1 MRIDYAKAG
10 MKLAQ
15 DVYDERGNLL
25 LEKGIALTDS
35 YIKRL
40 KILGINNVFVHH
52 PSASFTPDPCIP
64 EELQMELSLCFR
76 ALLNMKAEDILSN
89 KLQTMYFRQIGK
101 AADKTVHELEKCMP
115 NILNIKVRMPRT
127 DEVDHAIN
135 VCVLSVITGL
145 YLRLPKS
152 TLHEL
157 AVGALLHDFGKS
169 VIPLVDG
176 RPTNSP
182 ALHTLY
188 GRDLLLKH
196 KQGRTVARIAAE
208 HHEYYDGTGYP
219 LGLAGKATHPLSRI
233 VAIAD
238 YFDNAMT
245 LSMSGGVS
253 RQEIL
258 EEMLAS
264 GDVLFDLNI
273 LRAFLCTTA
282 IYPAGSLVLLS
293 TGQTACVVKNH
304 ASFPMRP
311 LVRIQRDSGYEDID
325 LLHRPTT
332 TIVDL
337 IDE

>member
-35 YIKRL
+35 YIRRL
-40 KILGINNVFVHH
+40 KILGINNVFVNR
-52 PSASFTPDPCIP
+52 SSVSFIPESCIS

-76 ALLNMKAEDILSN
+76 ALLTMKAEDIFSD
-89 KLQTMYFRQIGK
+89 KLQTMYFRQIGR

-127 DEVDHAIN
+127 DEIDHAIN
-135 VCVLSVITGL
+135 VCMLSLVTGL

-157 AVGALLHDFGKS
+157 AVGSLLHDFGKS

-219 LGLAGKATHPLSRI
+219 LGLAGKSTHPLSRV

-238 YFDNAMT
+238 YFDNALT
-245 LSMSGGVS
+245 LSMSGGIS
-253 RQEIL
+253 RREIL
-258 EEMLAS
+258 EEMMSAS
-264 GDVLFDLNI
+264 NVLFDPNI
-273 LRAFLCTTA
+273 LRAFLCTIA

-293 TGQTACVVKNH
+293 TGQEAYVVKNH
-304 ASFPMRP
+304 ANFPMRP
-311 LVRIQRDSGYEDID
+311 LVRIHQGSDYEDID
-325 LLHRPTT
+325 LLHRPAT